1 MSEARRYLFGPFLL
15 IPDAYK
21 LLRDGEP
28 IALTPK
34 AFHMLLVL
42 VENHGRVLE
51 KEELIRAVWPDTFVE
66 EGNLC
71 VTISLLRKVFGKE
84 HPYIKT
90 VSKHGYWFDAEI
102 KQLSAETETVR
113 PAGAALI
120 PLDREVIPSGIE
132 HRKLEIVPRFRFS
145 RVLTLSC
152 VVVIMATIFLAFGFW
167 PRVRA
172 HAARTSEIRSLAVL
186 PFETFGTDSG
196 IKYLGLGM
204 ADALITKLASTGR
217 IATRPTRAMQKYQGT
232 SQDPRSVGYEQRVD
246 AVLDGQIQLSGDRV
260 RVTAQLIRVADGKHL
275 WADTFDE
282 EFTNVFAV
290 EDTLSADVVSSI
302 RFELT
307 GKEKEPL
314 AKHPERSREAYAAYL
329 TGRFFWNE
337 RTGAGLKKGLD
348 YFQRAIAIDPSYAEA
363 YSGIADSYAMLGLY
377 QVLPPNDAFPKAK
390 AAATKAL
397 SLDNSLAEAHS
408 TLGFVHF
415 YYDWDGAAAER
426 EFTTALE
433 ENPNYA
439 IAHSWRGFSLAVM
452 GRFNEAVREEK
463 LAVEDDPLSASIG
476 TNAGWV
482 NFLAGQNEQAISIL
496 EKVIEIDPNFP
507 RAHFRLGNIYE
518 HMNQYRR
525 AIAEYEKA
533 VELSGGDTYYEASLG
548 HAYAM
553 AGMIS
558 EATKNLHELEDLS
571 RIRYVSPYAI
581 ALVCFGIG
589 EADRGYLRLERAI
602 ADRSTSM
609 AYLNVDPTLNN
620 LRSDPRFVAIL
631 REANLQKHTAR

>member
-1 MSEARRYLFGPFLL
+1 MSEGRRYSFGPFLL

-28 IALTPK
+28 ICLTPK
-34 AFHMLLVL
+34 PFHMLLVL

-66 EGNLC
+66 DGNLC
-71 VTISLLRKVFGKE
+71 VAISLLRKVFGKE

-90 VSKHGYWFDAEI
+90 VSKHGYRFDAEI
-102 KQLSAETETVR
+102 KELPVDTKTVR
-113 PAGAALI
+113 PEGAALI
-120 PLDREVIPSGIE
+120 PLDRKVIPSGIE

-145 RVLTLSC
+145 RVLTLSF
-152 VVVIMATIFLAFGFW
+152 VVITATIFLAFGFW
-167 PRVRA
+167 LKVRA

-186 PFETFGTDSG
+186 PFETFGADSG
-196 IKYLGLGM
+196 NKYLGLGM

-275 WADTFDE
+275 WANTFDE

-290 EDTLSADVVSSI
+290 EDTLSADIVSSI
-302 RFELT
+302 RSELT
-307 GKEKEPL
+307 GTEKERL
-314 AKHPERSREAYAAYL
+314 AKRPERSREAYAAYL

-348 YFQRAIAIDPSYAEA
+348 YFQQAIAIDPSYAEA

-390 AAATKAL
+390 AAATNAL

-415 YYDWDGAAAER
+415 YYDWDGPAAER

-439 IAHSWRGFSLAVM
+439 MAHSWRGFSLAVM
-452 GRFNEAVREEK
+452 GRFNDAVREEK

-518 HMNQYRR
+518 HINQYQR

-548 HAYAM
+548 HAYAVS
-553 AGMIS
+553 GMIG
-558 EATKNLHELEDLS
+558 EATRSLHKLEDLS
-571 RIRYVSPYAI
+571 RTRYVSPYAT
-581 ALVCFGIG
+581 ALICFGIG

>member
-1 MSEARRYLFGPFLL
+1 MSDGRRYLFGPFLL

-21 LLRDGEP
+21 LLRDGKS
-28 IALTPK
+28 ISLTPK
-34 AFHMLLVL
+34 AFHLLLVL
-42 VENHGRVLE
+42 VESHGRVLE

-90 VSKHGYWFDAEI
+90 VSKHGYRFDAEI
-102 KQLSAETETVR
+102 KELSLDAETVR
-113 PAGAALI
+113 PEGAALI
-120 PLDREVIPSGIE
+120 PLDRKVIPSGVE
-132 HRKLEIVPRFRFS
+132 HRKSKIVPRLRFS
-145 RVLTLSC
+145 RVLTLSF
-152 VVVIMATIFLAFGFW
+152 VVITATIFLAFDFW
-167 PRVRA
+167 PKVRA
-172 HAARTSEIRSLAVL
+172 HAAKTPEIRSLAVL
-186 PFETFGTDSG
+186 PFETFGADSG
-196 IKYLGLGM
+196 NKYLGLGM
-204 ADALITKLASTGR
+204 ADALITKFASTGK
-217 IATRPTRAMQKYQGT
+217 IATRPSRTMQKYQGT

-246 AVLDGQIQLSGDRV
+246 AVLDGQIQFSGDRV
-260 RVTAQLIRVADGKHL
+260 RVMAQLIRVADGKHL

-290 EDTLSADVVSSI
+290 EDTLSADIVSSI
-302 RFELT
+302 RLELT
-307 GKEKEPL
+307 GTEKERL
-314 AKHPERSREAYAAYL
+314 AKRPERSREAYAAYL
-329 TGRFFWNE
+329 KGRFFWNE

-348 YFQRAIAIDPSYAEA
+348 YFQQAIAIDPSYAEA

-377 QVLPPNDAFPKAK
+377 QVLSPTDAFPKAE
-390 AAATKAL
+390 AAATNAL

-415 YYDWDGAAAER
+415 YYDWDGPAAER
-426 EFTTALE
+426 EFATALE
-433 ENPNYA
+433 DNPNYA
-439 IAHSWRGFSLAVM
+439 MAHSWRGFSFAVM
-452 GRFNEAVREEK
+452 GRFNDAVREEK
-463 LAVEDDPLSASIG
+463 LAMDDDPLSASIG

-518 HMNQYRR
+518 HMNQYQR

-558 EATKNLHELEDLS
+558 EANRSLRKLEGLS
-571 RIRYVSPYAI
+571 RTRYVSPYAT
-581 ALVCFGIG
+581 ALICFGIG
-589 EADRGYLRLERAI
+589 EPDRGYLRLERAI